1 VKGEFEELLAKL
13 RLLLERALM
22 QSLAELELL
31 AEEEMDL
38 PLLRLGFL
46 PGQWGIEPLKGL
58 KPLVVLKGS
67 SLVKLTPLFE
77 QGMTGSLMR
86 MRSPL
91 EQMAQLLVDLHVE
104 EQGYPQDDSS
114 VFLLRISD

>member
-1 VKGEFEELLAKL
+1 
-13 RLLLERALM
+13 
-22 QSLAELELL
+22 
-31 AEEEMDL
+31 
-38 PLLRLGFL
+38 
-46 PGQWGIEPLKGL
+46 
-58 KPLVVLKGS
+58 
-67 SLVKLTPLFE
+67 
-77 QGMTGSLMR
+77 MR

>member
-1 VKGEFEELLAKL
+1 VKEESEELLAKL
-13 RLLLERALM
+13 RLLLERVLG

-31 AEEEMDL
+31 AEEEVDL

-58 KPLVVLKGS
+58 KPLVGLKGS

-77 QGMTGSLMR
+77 QGVTGSLMR
-86 MRSPL
+86 MRSL
-91 EQMAQLLVDLHVE
+91 LQQMAQLLVGLHVE
-104 EQGYPQDDSS
+104 EQGYPQDDSP